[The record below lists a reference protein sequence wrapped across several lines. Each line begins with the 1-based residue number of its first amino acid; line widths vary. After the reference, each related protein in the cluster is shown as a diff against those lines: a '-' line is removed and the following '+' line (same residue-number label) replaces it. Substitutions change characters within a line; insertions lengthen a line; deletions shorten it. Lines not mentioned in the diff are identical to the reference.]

1 MVALKDWG
9 CAWQEEQQRISNQEA
24 VRDEWFCLLKD
35 ALASVN
41 RLSRPAAQPGMHSRG
56 PTLMDKGAPIFQF
69 GTPHNIAAHPAAQL
83 PIHCNPL
90 DWPAHIAPLSF
101 DGGPTINAQLCD
113 TSWPL
118 KTAALR
124 HSPRCRMQL
133 SLGLKGALAV
143 V

>member
-56 PTLMDKGAPIFQF
+56 PTLMDKGALPYFNLAHRTTLLPTLLHSCQF
-69 GTPHNIAAHPAAQL
+69 IATLLIGQL
-83 PIHCNPL
+83 
-90 DWPAHIAPLSF
+90 
-101 DGGPTINAQLCD
+101 
-113 TSWPL
+113 TSH
-118 KTAALR
+118 R
-124 HSPRCRMQL
+124 
-133 SLGLKGALAV
+133 
-143 V
+143 